1 MSASS
6 SEFAVVER
14 PTTDSRIF
22 GHTRW
27 DAVPV
32 LAALLHCAYFFG
44 MFYLFLRN
52 RQFRLDSILMKSKY
66 ILIAFAF
73 LSIVALAQTET
84 TTSPAT
90 QTFESPGRVPTKMFI
105 PADLMSGPLHSV
117 GDFAENDGMNN
128 TYFLYSGNDAWA
140 VTTGI
145 ALRTRI
151 REIYAIAKLREMSK
165 TDEFARAMANAGKQK
180 VESVV
185 GIVTN
190 PLGTIQNIPLG
201 ASRFFGRIG
210 ESLKGGSTQ
219 GEGNA
224 LQNVI
229 GISKAKIALA
239 VKLGV
244 SPYSYN
250 QELQTQ
256 LTQNARAMAL
266 GGLVVSAATAAV
278 GGPAG
283 DVLTGLNVNQTLQ
296 QTLVN
301 STPDDLRI
309 INRKKLFA
317 LNVTRENADAIL
329 MHPWYSPWTET
340 IMIDALST
348 IGVDPTAFLADAC
361 NALTEED
368 AIFFERL
375 AQVLARYDTTKA
387 QLRSIRVESHAVCAL
402 DANGT
407 LVFPLSCDYAIW
419 SEHAAGRV
427 AEFAA
432 LTQGQED
439 IKALAVWVDGKV
451 SDRATQELK
460 SRKIDLVTGVLDK
473 K

>member
-1 MSASS
+1 
-6 SEFAVVER
+6 
-14 PTTDSRIF
+14 
-22 GHTRW
+22 
-27 DAVPV
+27 
-32 LAALLHCAYFFG
+32 
-44 MFYLFLRN
+44 
-52 RQFRLDSILMKSKY
+52 MKSKY

-73 LSIVALAQTET
+73 LSIPALAQVDT
-84 TTSPAT
+84 TTSPAP
-90 QTFESPGRVPTKMFI
+90 QTFESPGRVETKMFI
-105 PADLMSGPLHSV
+105 SANLMTGPLHSV
-117 GDFAENDGMNN
+117 GDYAENDGMNN
-128 TYFLYSGNDAWA
+128 TYFLYSGDDASA

-151 REIYAIAKLREMSK
+151 REIYAIDKLREMSK
-165 TDEFARAMANAGKQK
+165 TDEFAQAMANAGKQK
-180 VESVV
+180 IEGVV

-210 ESLKGGSTQ
+210 EGLKGGRTE

-224 LQNVI
+224 AQNMI
-229 GISKAKIALA
+229 GISKAKVALA

-250 QELQTQ
+250 QELQKQ
-256 LTQNARAMAL
+256 LTSNARAMAL
-266 GGLVVSAATAAV
+266 GGLVVRAATAAV

-309 INRKKLFA
+309 LNRKKLFA

-348 IGVDPTAFLADAC
+348 IGVDPTAFLANAC
-361 NALTEED
+361 DALTEED
-368 AIFFERL
+368 ATYFERL
-375 AQVLARYDTTKA
+375 AQVLARYHTKKVK
-387 QLRSIRVESHAVCAL
+387 LRSIRIESKAVCAL

-419 SEHAAGRV
+419 SERAAGRV
-427 AEFAA
+427 AEIAA
-432 LTQGQED
+432 LVQGEDD
-439 IKALAVWVDGKV
+439 IKGIAVWVDGKT

-460 SRKIDLVTGVLDK
+460 TRKIDLATGVLDK

>member
-1 MSASS
+1 
-6 SEFAVVER
+6 
-14 PTTDSRIF
+14 
-22 GHTRW
+22 
-27 DAVPV
+27 
-32 LAALLHCAYFFG
+32 
-44 MFYLFLRN
+44 
-52 RQFRLDSILMKSKY
+52 MKPKY
-66 ILIAFAF
+66 ILVLLTF
-73 LSIVALAQTET
+73 LRFTALAQTDT
-84 TTSPAT
+84 TTSPAP
-90 QTFESPGRVPTKMFI
+90 QAFESPGRVETKMFI
-105 PADLMSGPLHSV
+105 PAGLMSGPLHSV

-128 TYFLYSGNDAWA
+128 TYFLYSGNDASA

-151 REIYAIAKLREMSK
+151 REIYAIDKLRQMSK
-165 TDEFARAMANAGKQK
+165 TDEFAQAMANAGKQK
-180 VESVV
+180 IEGVV

-190 PLGTIQNIPLG
+190 PIGTIQNIPLG

-210 ESLKGGSTQ
+210 EGLKGGRTEGQ
-219 GEGNA
+219 GNA
-224 LQNVI
+224 VQNMI
-229 GISKAKIALA
+229 GISKAKVALA

-244 SPYSYN
+244 SPYTYD
-250 QELQTQ
+250 QELQKQ
-256 LTQNARAMAL
+256 LTNNARAMAL

-309 INRKKLFA
+309 LNRKKLFA

-329 MHPWYSPWTET
+329 MHPWYSPWTGT

-348 IGVDPTAFLADAC
+348 IGVDPTAFLADAS

-368 AIFFERL
+368 AIYFERL
-375 AQVLARYDTTKA
+375 AQVLARYHTKKA
-387 QLRSIRVESHAVCAL
+387 KLRSIRTESKAVCAL

-419 SEHAAGRV
+419 SERAAGRV
-427 AEFAA
+427 GEFVA
-432 LTQGQED
+432 LTQGQDD
-439 IKALAVWVDGKV
+439 IKGLALWVDGKV
-451 SDRATQELK
+451 SDRAAQELK

>member
-1 MSASS
+1 
-6 SEFAVVER
+6 
-14 PTTDSRIF
+14 
-22 GHTRW
+22 
-27 DAVPV
+27 
-32 LAALLHCAYFFG
+32 
-44 MFYLFLRN
+44 
-52 RQFRLDSILMKSKY
+52 MKSKY
-66 ILIAFAF
+66 ILIAFPF
-73 LSIVALAQTET
+73 LSIAALAQTDT
-84 TTSPAT
+84 TTSPAP
-90 QTFESPGRVPTKMFI
+90 QAFETPGRVPTKMFI
-105 PADLMSGPLHSV
+105 AADLMSGPLDSV

-165 TDEFARAMANAGKQK
+165 TDEFSQAMANAGKQK
-180 VESVV
+180 IEGVV

-210 ESLKGGSTQ
+210 ESLKGGRTQ
-219 GEGNA
+219 GQGNA

-229 GISKAKIALA
+229 GISKAKVALA

-256 LTQNARAMAL
+256 LTNNARAMAL

-283 DVLTGLNVNQTLQ
+283 DVLMGLNVNQTLQ

-368 AIFFERL
+368 AVFFERL
-375 AQVLARYDTTKA
+375 AQVLARYHTTKA

-402 DANGT
+402 DSNGT

-439 IKALAVWVDGKV
+439 IKGLAVWVDGKV
-451 SDRATQELK
+451 SDRAAQELK
-460 SRKIDLVTGVLDK
+460 SRKIELVTGVLDK

>member
-1 MSASS
+1 
-6 SEFAVVER
+6 
-14 PTTDSRIF
+14 
-22 GHTRW
+22 
-27 DAVPV
+27 
-32 LAALLHCAYFFG
+32 
-44 MFYLFLRN
+44 
-52 RQFRLDSILMKSKY
+52 MKSKY
-66 ILIAFAF
+66 ILIAFPF
-73 LSIVALAQTET
+73 LSIAALAQTDT
-84 TTSPAT
+84 TTSPAP
-90 QTFESPGRVPTKMFI
+90 QAFETPGRVPTKMFI
-105 PADLMSGPLHSV
+105 AADLMSGPLDSV

-151 REIYAIAKLREMSK
+151 REIYAIAKLREMSN
-165 TDEFARAMANAGKQK
+165 TDEFSQAMANAGKQK
-180 VESVV
+180 IEGVV

-210 ESLKGGSTQ
+210 ESLKGGRTQ
-219 GEGNA
+219 GQGNA

-229 GISKAKIALA
+229 GISKAKVALA

-256 LTQNARAMAL
+256 LTNNARAMAL

-283 DVLTGLNVNQTLQ
+283 DVLMGLNVNQTLQ

-368 AIFFERL
+368 AVFFERL

-427 AEFAA
+427 AEFGA

-439 IKALAVWVDGKV
+439 IKGLAVWIDGKA

-460 SRKIDLVTGVLDK
+460 SRKIEVVTGVLDQK
-473 K
+473 

>member
-1 MSASS
+1 
-6 SEFAVVER
+6 
-14 PTTDSRIF
+14 
-22 GHTRW
+22 
-27 DAVPV
+27 
-32 LAALLHCAYFFG
+32 
-44 MFYLFLRN
+44 
-52 RQFRLDSILMKSKY
+52 MKLKY

-73 LSIVALAQTET
+73 LSITALARTET
-84 TTSPAT
+84 TTSPAP
-90 QTFESPGRVPTKMFI
+90 QAFESSGRVQAKMFV
-105 PADLMSGPLHSV
+105 PADLMTGPLHSV
-117 GDFAENDGMNN
+117 ADFADSDGMNN
-128 TYFLYSGNDAWA
+128 TYFLYSGDDAWA

-180 VESVV
+180 IEGVV

-190 PLGTIQNIPLG
+190 PLGAIQNIPLG

-210 ESLKGGSTQ
+210 EAMKGGTTQ

-224 LQNVI
+224 VQNMI
-229 GISKAKIALA
+229 GVSKAKIALA

-256 LTQNARAMAL
+256 LTSNARAMAL

-283 DVLTGLNVNQTLQ
+283 DVLMGLNVNQTLQ

-317 LNVTRENADAIL
+317 LNVSRENADAIL

-419 SEHAAGRV
+419 SEHAAARV

-439 IKALAVWVDGKV
+439 IKGLAVWVDGKV
-451 SDRATQELK
+451 SDRAAQELK
-460 SRKIDLVTGVLDK
+460 SRKIDLVTAVLDK

>member
-1 MSASS
+1 
-6 SEFAVVER
+6 
-14 PTTDSRIF
+14 
-22 GHTRW
+22 
-27 DAVPV
+27 
-32 LAALLHCAYFFG
+32 
-44 MFYLFLRN
+44 
-52 RQFRLDSILMKSKY
+52 MKPKY
-66 ILIAFAF
+66 ILVLLTF
-73 LSIVALAQTET
+73 LSFTAPAQTDT
-84 TTSPAT
+84 TTSPAPE
-90 QTFESPGRVPTKMFI
+90 TFEAPGRVVTKI
-105 PADLMSGPLHSV
+105 VIHADLMTVQLHSV
-117 GDFAENDGMNN
+117 GDYAENDGMNN
-128 TYFLYSGNDAWA
+128 TYFLYSGDDAWA

-151 REIYAIAKLREMSK
+151 REIYAIDKLGEMSK
-165 TDEFARAMANAGKQK
+165 TDEFAQAMAKAGKQK
-180 VESVV
+180 IEGVV

-210 ESLKGGSTQ
+210 EGLKGGRTE

-224 LQNVI
+224 VQSMI
-229 GISKAKIALA
+229 GISKAKVALA

-250 QELQTQ
+250 QELQKQ
-256 LTQNARAMAL
+256 LTNNARAMAL

-278 GGPAG
+278 GGPAS
-283 DVLTGLNVNQTLQ
+283 DVLMGLNVNQTLQ

-309 INRKKLFA
+309 LNRKKLFA

-329 MHPWYSPWTET
+329 RHPWYSPWTET
-340 IMIDALST
+340 IMIDALAV

-368 AIFFERL
+368 ATYFERL
-375 AQVLARYDTTKA
+375 AQVLARYHTKKA
-387 QLRSIRVESHAVCAL
+387 KLRSLRTESKAVCAL

-460 SRKIDLVTGVLDK
+460 SRKIDLATGVLDK

>member
-1 MSASS
+1 
-6 SEFAVVER
+6 
-14 PTTDSRIF
+14 
-22 GHTRW
+22 
-27 DAVPV
+27 
-32 LAALLHCAYFFG
+32 
-44 MFYLFLRN
+44 
-52 RQFRLDSILMKSKY
+52 MKSKY
-66 ILIAFAF
+66 NLIAFAF
-73 LSIVALAQTET
+73 LTIAALGQTET
-84 TTSPAT
+84 TPSPAP
-90 QTFESPGRVPTKMFI
+90 QAFETPGRVPTKMFM
-105 PADLMSGPLHSV
+105 PAELMSGPLHSV

-128 TYFLYSGNDAWA
+128 TYFLYSGDDAWA

-180 VESVV
+180 IEGVV

-210 ESLKGGSTQ
+210 EAMKGGTTQ

-224 LQNVI
+224 VQNMI
-229 GISKAKIALA
+229 GVSKAKVALA

-256 LTQNARAMAL
+256 LTSNARAMAL

-317 LNVTRENADAIL
+317 LKVSRENADAIL

-439 IKALAVWVDGKV
+439 IKGLAVWVDGKV
-451 SDRATQELK
+451 SDRAAQELK
-460 SRKIDLVTGVLDK
+460 SRKIDLVTAVLDK
-473 K
+473 R

>member
-1 MSASS
+1 
-6 SEFAVVER
+6 
-14 PTTDSRIF
+14 
-22 GHTRW
+22 
-27 DAVPV
+27 
-32 LAALLHCAYFFG
+32 
-44 MFYLFLRN
+44 
-52 RQFRLDSILMKSKY
+52 MKSKY

-73 LSIVALAQTET
+73 LSITALAQTET
-84 TTSPAT
+84 VTPPA
-90 QTFESPGRVPTKMFI
+90 QAFESPGRVETKMFI

-117 GDFAENDGMNN
+117 GDYAENDGMNN
-128 TYFLYSGNDAWA
+128 TYFLYSGNDASA

-151 REIYAIAKLREMSK
+151 REIYAIDKLRQMSK

-180 VESVV
+180 IDGVV

-210 ESLKGGSTQ
+210 EGLKGGRTE
-219 GEGNA
+219 GEGKA
-224 LQNVI
+224 VQNMI
-229 GISKAKIALA
+229 GISKAKVALA

-244 SPYSYN
+244 SPYTYN
-250 QELQTQ
+250 QELQKQ
-256 LTQNARAMAL
+256 LTNNARAMAL

-283 DVLTGLNVNQTLQ
+283 GVLTGLNVNQTLQ

-309 INRKKLFA
+309 LNRKKLFA

-329 MHPWYSPWTET
+329 MHPWYSPWTGT

-368 AIFFERL
+368 AIYFERL
-375 AQVLARYDTTKA
+375 AQVLAR
-387 QLRSIRVESHAVCAL
+387 
-402 DANGT
+402 
-407 LVFPLSCDYAIW
+407 
-419 SEHAAGRV
+419 
-427 AEFAA
+427 
-432 LTQGQED
+432 
-439 IKALAVWVDGKV
+439 
-451 SDRATQELK
+451 
-460 SRKIDLVTGVLDK
+460 
-473 K
+473 

>member
-1 MSASS
+1 
-6 SEFAVVER
+6 
-14 PTTDSRIF
+14 
-22 GHTRW
+22 
-27 DAVPV
+27 
-32 LAALLHCAYFFG
+32 
-44 MFYLFLRN
+44 
-52 RQFRLDSILMKSKY
+52 MKSKC
-66 ILIAFAF
+66 ILVLFIFVAT
-73 LSIVALAQTET
+73 SALAHLQTV
-84 TTSPAT
+84 TSPPP
-90 QTFESPGRVPTKMFI
+90 QTFESPGRVETKMFI
-105 PADLMSGPLHSV
+105 STDLMTGPLHSIA
-117 GDFAENDGMNN
+117 DFAENDGMNN

-151 REIYAIAKLREMSK
+151 REIYAINKLREMSK
-165 TDEFARAMANAGKQK
+165 TDEFAKAMANAGKQK
-180 VESVV
+180 IEGVV

-190 PLGTIQNIPLG
+190 PLGTIQNIPRG

-210 ESLKGGSTQ
+210 EGLKGGRTQ

-224 LQNVI
+224 LQNVV
-229 GISKAKIALA
+229 GVSKAKVALA

-256 LTQNARAMAL
+256 LAENARAMAL

-283 DVLTGLNVNQTLQ
+283 DALTGLNVNQTLQ

-368 AIFFERL
+368 AIYFERL
-375 AQVLARYDTTKA
+375 AQVLARYHAKKA
-387 QLRSIRVESHAVCAL
+387 KLRSIRTESKAVCAL
-402 DANGT
+402 DANGA

-419 SEHAAGRV
+419 SERAAGRV
-427 AEFAA
+427 GEIAA
-432 LTQGQED
+432 LIQGEDD
-439 IKALAVWVDGKV
+439 IKGIAVWVDGKT

-460 SRKIDLVTGVLDK
+460 NRKIDLATGVLDQK
-473 K
+473 

>member
-1 MSASS
+1 
-6 SEFAVVER
+6 
-14 PTTDSRIF
+14 
-22 GHTRW
+22 
-27 DAVPV
+27 
-32 LAALLHCAYFFG
+32 
-44 MFYLFLRN
+44 
-52 RQFRLDSILMKSKY
+52 
-66 ILIAFAF
+66 
-73 LSIVALAQTET
+73 
-84 TTSPAT
+84 
-90 QTFESPGRVPTKMFI
+90 MFI
-105 PADLMSGPLHSV
+105 PADLISGPLHSV

-128 TYFLYSGNDAWA
+128 TYFLYSGDDASA

-151 REIYAIAKLREMSK
+151 REIYAITKLREMSK
-165 TDEFARAMANAGKQK
+165 TDEFAQAMANAGKQK

-210 ESLKGGSTQ
+210 ESLKGGRTQ

-229 GISKAKIALA
+229 GVSKAKVALA

-309 INRKKLFA
+309 LNRKKLFA
-317 LNVTRENADAIL
+317 LNVTRDNADAIL

-368 AIFFERL
+368 AVFFERL
-375 AQVLARYDTTKA
+375 AQVLARYDTRKA

-427 AEFAA
+427 GEFVA
-432 LTQGQED
+432 LTQGQDD
-439 IKALAVWVDGKV
+439 IKGLAFWVDGKV

>member
-1 MSASS
+1 M
-6 SEFAVVER
+6 
-14 PTTDSRIF
+14 PTRGST
-22 GHTRW
+22 
-27 DAVPV
+27 
-32 LAALLHCAYFFG
+32 
-44 MFYLFLRN
+44 
-52 RQFRLDSILMKSKY
+52 LMKSKY

-73 LSIVALAQTET
+73 LSIAALAQTET
-84 TTSPAT
+84 TTSLSPQA
-90 QTFESPGRVPTKMFI
+90 FESPGRVPTKMFI
-105 PADLMSGPLHSV
+105 PAELMAGPLHSV
-117 GDFAENDGMNN
+117 GEFTENDGMNN
-128 TYFLYSGNDAWA
+128 TYFLYSGDDAWA

-180 VESVV
+180 IEGVV

-190 PLGTIQNIPLG
+190 PLGAIQNIPLG

-210 ESLKGGSTQ
+210 EAMKGGTTQ

-224 LQNVI
+224 VQNMI
-229 GISKAKIALA
+229 GVSKAKIALA

-256 LTQNARAMAL
+256 LTSNARAMAL

-283 DVLTGLNVNQTLQ
+283 DVLMGLNVNQTLQ

-317 LNVTRENADAIL
+317 LNVSRENADAIL

-340 IMIDALST
+340 IMIDAFST
-348 IGVDPTAFLADAC
+348 IGIDPTAFLADAC

-439 IKALAVWVDGKV
+439 IKGLAVWVDGKV
-451 SDRATQELK
+451 SDRAAQELK

>member
-1 MSASS
+1 MNLKSIPLILTLLTSTVLAQPQVATSPL
-6 SEFAVVER
+6 
-14 PTTDSRIF
+14 PTTF
-22 GHTRW
+22 
-27 DAVPV
+27 
-32 LAALLHCAYFFG
+32 
-44 MFYLFLRN
+44 
-52 RQFRLDSILMKSKY
+52 
-66 ILIAFAF
+66 
-73 LSIVALAQTET
+73 ET
-84 TTSPAT
+84 
-90 QTFESPGRVPTKMFI
+90 PGRVPTKMFI
-105 PADLMSGPLHSV
+105 PTGLMSGPLHSV

-151 REIYAIAKLREMSK
+151 REIYAIDKLRDMSK
-165 TDEFARAMANAGKQK
+165 TDEFAQAMANAGKQK
-180 VESVV
+180 IEGVV

-190 PLGTIQNIPLG
+190 PLGTLQNIPLG

-210 ESLKGGSTQ
+210 EGLKGGRTQ
-219 GEGNA
+219 GEGNV
-224 LQNVI
+224 LQNAI
-229 GISKAKIALA
+229 GVSKAKVALA

-256 LTQNARAMAL
+256 LTNNARAMAL

-283 DVLTGLNVNQTLQ
+283 AVLTGLNVNQTLQ

-301 STPDDLRI
+301 STPDDLRVL
-309 INRKKLFA
+309 NRKQLFA
-317 LNVTRENADAIL
+317 LNVNRENADAIL

-375 AQVLARYDTTKA
+375 AQVLARYHTTKA
-387 QLRSIRVESHAVCAL
+387 KLRSIRVESHAVCAL

-407 LVFPLSCDYAIW
+407 LLIPLSCDYAIW

-427 AEFAA
+427 AEFVA
-432 LTQGQED
+432 LTQGQDD
-439 IKALAVWVDGKV
+439 IKGLAVWVDGKA
-451 SDRATQELK
+451 SDRAAEELK
-460 SRKIDLVTGVLDK
+460 SRKIDLVTGVLDNK
-473 K
+473 

>member
-1 MSASS
+1 
-6 SEFAVVER
+6 
-14 PTTDSRIF
+14 
-22 GHTRW
+22 
-27 DAVPV
+27 
-32 LAALLHCAYFFG
+32 
-44 MFYLFLRN
+44 
-52 RQFRLDSILMKSKY
+52 MKSKY
-66 ILIAFAF
+66 SLIAFAF
-73 LSIVALAQTET
+73 LTIAALGQTET
-84 TTSPAT
+84 TPSPAP
-90 QTFESPGRVPTKMFI
+90 QAFETPGRVPTKMFI
-105 PADLMSGPLHSV
+105 PAELMSGPLHSV

-128 TYFLYSGNDAWA
+128 TYFLYSGDDAWA

-180 VESVV
+180 IEGVV

-190 PLGTIQNIPLG
+190 PLGAIQNIPLG

-210 ESLKGGSTQ
+210 EAMKGGTTQ

-224 LQNVI
+224 VQNMI
-229 GISKAKIALA
+229 GVSKAKIALA

-256 LTQNARAMAL
+256 LTSNARAMAL

-283 DVLTGLNVNQTLQ
+283 DVLMGLNVNQTLQ

-317 LNVTRENADAIL
+317 LNVSRENADAIL
-329 MHPWYSPWTET
+329 MHPWYSPWAET
-340 IMIDALST
+340 IMIDAFST
-348 IGVDPTAFLADAC
+348 IGIDPTAFLADAC

-439 IKALAVWVDGKV
+439 IKGLAVWVDGKV
-451 SDRATQELK
+451 SDRAAQELK
-460 SRKIDLVTGVLDK
+460 SRKIDLVTAVLDK